1 MRNLI
6 INLLISFLTIV
17 SATAQKE
24 NKKSIAG
31 INTGISVP
39 YSDFTNNQMELDAG
53 FAGIGPNLEVDL
65 MRYTGRFFGL
75 SSNIGYTNLF
85 FNEKAY
91 KSEYNQ
97 ILGQN
102 GDITVEAGNYQVLKG
117 LLGIIVKTPE
127 FKNTEI
133 LFIVQLGYSLSIHP
147 EILVDHSEWGI
158 INSIKKDKDWGM
170 ISNAGIKM
178 NYYLSEKYGISINYN
193 LNATTANFRDITSF
207 EKVFNLPIRYQN
219 INLGFVIN
227 L

>member
-1 MRNLI
+1 
-6 INLLISFLTIV
+6 
-17 SATAQKE
+17 
-24 NKKSIAG
+24 
-31 INTGISVP
+31 
-39 YSDFTNNQMELDAG
+39 
-53 FAGIGPNLEVDL
+53 

-75 SSNIGYTNLF
+75 SSNIGYTNIFL
-85 FNEKAY
+85 NEKAY
-91 KSEYNQ
+91 KSEYNR
-97 ILGQN
+97 ILGQS
-102 GDITVEAGNYQVLKG
+102 GDVTVKAGNYQVLKG
-117 LLGIIVKTPE
+117 LLGFIVKTPE
-127 FKNTEI
+127 FRNTEI
-133 LFIVQLGYSLSIHP
+133 LFIAQLGYSMRIHP

-170 ISNAGIKM
+170 ISNAGIKI